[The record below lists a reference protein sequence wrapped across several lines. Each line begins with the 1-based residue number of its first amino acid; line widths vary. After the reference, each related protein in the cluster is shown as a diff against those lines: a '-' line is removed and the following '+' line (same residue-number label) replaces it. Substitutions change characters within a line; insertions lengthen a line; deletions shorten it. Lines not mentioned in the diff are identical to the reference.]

1 MKKLLTLA
9 QLKRDVKSEKL
20 EGLMVIRC
28 GKSPV
33 PEKYNKWRKIVP
45 VNTKD
50 FGFVNDDGKIS
61 HLSYPKASLLEYYD
75 NDSLLIFDPGYRE
88 LNTKEQN
95 IIDRWNTIEKTD
107 EYKKLVDLDLQRD
120 TNISYFKK
128 INFFKDNDVEY
139 LVSLSNKKRG
149 MVGAFVD
156 GKLMV
161 RDEKVK
167 GELSMVYL
175 IRKREDN

>member
-1 MKKLLTLA
+1 M
-9 QLKRDVKSEKL
+9 
-20 EGLMVIRC
+20 
-28 GKSPV
+28 
-33 PEKYNKWRKIVP
+33 
-45 VNTKD
+45 
-50 FGFVNDDGKIS
+50 
-61 HLSYPKASLLEYYD
+61 
-75 NDSLLIFDPGYRE
+75 
-88 LNTKEQN
+88 
-95 IIDRWNTIEKTD
+95 
-107 EYKKLVDLDLQRD
+107 DLQRD

-175 IRKREDN
+175 IRKRKDN